1 MFVKTNI
8 VKKTNN
14 IYKRLAVLIL
24 ITTIVNKN
32 FASINSNYNNIAIR
46 YIFLFYDTSLGNQS
60 VINLY
65 DTLSKSINMSG
76 KTELKSQFVNTNKKS
91 KFIQTV
97 EETVTE
103 LNASKAQQKLIVL
116 CTYGHGARKP
126 VKRTLTLLQSI
137 YDRNFNEGLRFNDDT
152 LWDYEITRWYKKNQT
167 INFLWINSAC
177 YSQGTSIAYG
187 DTNYLNHLET
197 FSWGFKRQFNGFAEP
212 VAEQQESIQTNTD
225 KPREIGI
232 QYVTK
237 EDMTRIIG
245 TPLNN
250 QILTIAS
257 TEEDNSDHGA
267 NVIQGIREYLKINK
281 EITAYELFVR
291 LGEEQT
297 RYFFYIYNIKKID
310 LFLYA
315 INQIKTK

>member
-1 MFVKTNI
+1 MFVKTGI
-8 VKKTNN
+8 VEKLNKVYKYFALFILTTMIANN
-14 IYKRLAVLIL
+14 
-24 ITTIVNKN
+24 N
-32 FASINSNYNNIAIR
+32 FASVNLKYSDTEIR
-46 YIFLFYDTSLGNQS
+46 YIFLFYDTVTGNES
-60 VINLY
+60 VVNLY
-65 DTLSKSINMSG
+65 DTLSKSINKSG
-76 KTELKSQFVNTNKKS
+76 KKELKSHFLNTNKKS
-91 KFIQTV
+91 KFVQTV
-97 EETVTE
+97 EETLTE

-116 CTYGHGARKP
+116 CTYGHGSRKP

-137 YDRNFNEGLRFNDDT
+137 YDRNFNEGLRFEDDT

-177 YSQGTSIAYG
+177 YSQGTGIAYG
-187 DTNYLNHLET
+187 DSSYLNHLEA

-212 VAEQQESIQTNTD
+212 VAEEQESFQNSTD

-237 EDMTRIIG
+237 TDMTRIIG

-250 QILTIAS
+250 QIMTIAS
-257 TEEDNSDHGA
+257 TEEDNADHGS
-267 NVIQGIREYLKINK
+267 NVIQGISEYLKAND

-310 LFLYA
+310 LYLKA
-315 INQIKTK
+315 INQLKTK